1 MKKSSK
7 IGIGVII
14 GLSLLHFVIWKE
26 QDLTVTSSS
35 SSIDV
40 HSKRG
45 FMEITKAIP
54 TIQTDVRYAK
64 HDNFIGRPITGY
76 KGEKIYLTVEAISA
90 LANVQEALLGEGKS
104 LKVFDGYR
112 PQRAV
117 DDFVAWA
124 ADLSDQKSKAKYYPL
139 IGKETIIP
147 DGYVAEKSGHTRGST
162 LDLTIVQLSD
172 GNGANVELDMGTGW
186 DYFGVESHV
195 YYDKLTAQQK
205 ENRMLLRDLMLKN
218 GFKPYENEWWH
229 FTLDP
234 EPYPKTYFDF
244 IID

>member
-14 GLSLLHFVIWKE
+14 GLSLLHFVIWKG
-26 QDLTVTSSS
+26 QDLTVRPSSP
-35 SSIDV
+35 SIDAQ
-40 HSKRG
+40 SKKG
-45 FMEITKAIP
+45 FMEITQAIP
-54 TIQTDVRYAK
+54 TIQTDVRYALS
-64 HDNFIGRPITGY
+64 DNFIGRPITGY
-76 KGEKIYLTVEAISA
+76 KSENIYLTIEAIAA
-90 LANVQEALLGEGKS
+90 LANVQEALGKEGMS

-124 ADLSDQKSKAKYYPL
+124 ADLSDQKTKAKYYPL
-139 IGKETIIP
+139 IEKATIIP

-162 LDLTIVQLSD
+162 LDLTIVKL
-172 GNGANVELDMGTGW
+172 NGEKGGNVELDMGTGW
-186 DYFGVESHV
+186 DYFGAESHV
-195 YYDKLTAQQK
+195 FYEKLTDQQK
-205 ENRMLLRDLMLKN
+205 ANRQLLRDLMLKN

-234 EPYPKTYFDF
+234 EPYPTTYFDF
-244 IID
+244 IIE